1 MLQRWV
7 LYTLFIEHLLL
18 CSCHNS
24 PPPIFQ
30 SGPTIFTYVIKDC
43 AHQCARQSVQ
53 RKQLLLFISSHITA
67 TAVYSESFLE
77 ESLIFFCLRSASPS
91 VYEYHQLCS
100 TCISSAQDHLQIPHL
115 PSGTTP
121 GLGRTWRE
129 TATHLLSRPRRWQKG
144 TIVMRAG
151 LHTTFWR
158 FKWKTLET
166 AFPLQVRKTFC
177 L

>member
-91 VYEYHQLCS
+91 VYEYHQLCGDRQKIIPC
-100 TCISSAQDHLQIPHL
+100 TQRHTAHTAKQILQTRFIKVKTKFLPAQHVYHL
-115 PSGTTP
+115 PRIICKYP
-121 GLGRTWRE
+121 
-129 TATHLLSRPRRWQKG
+129 ATSKEW
-144 TIVMRAG
+144 
-151 LHTTFWR
+151 LH
-158 FKWKTLET
+158 
-166 AFPLQVRKTFC
+166 
-177 L
+177 